1 MKSTST
7 FVAFLGLLILGLE
20 SNLGLSLA
28 AVNHTNGQ
36 KNQTEKIIVNTN
48 VVPECKHND
57 GKYPCTN

>member
-7 FVAFLGLLILGLE
+7 FVAFFGVLILGLE
-20 SNLGLSLA
+20 STSGLSIA
-28 AVNHTNGQ
+28 AFNYTNGQ
-36 KNQTEKIIVNTN
+36 KNKTEKIIVNTN